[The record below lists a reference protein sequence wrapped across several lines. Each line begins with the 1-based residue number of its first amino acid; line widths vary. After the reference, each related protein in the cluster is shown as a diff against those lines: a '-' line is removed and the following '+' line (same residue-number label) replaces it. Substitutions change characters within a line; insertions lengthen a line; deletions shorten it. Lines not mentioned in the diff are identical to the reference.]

1 MNLLSQP
8 FDPFIDSTESQQLA
22 ELLAPNLKQHL
33 KLQRFSK
40 PKYHYHLNLIVLNLY
55 QSWSSNQDKCVGIS
69 RRKNYY
75 DEDQGLYQNKKLSH
89 TYMTKTL
96 DGLDALKY
104 IDKVRGGWRDPETGQ
119 SETSRYRASKA
130 LIDLFSEYD
139 LNQQSIVRDKA
150 AVAVRLRGKKPRKT
164 KTKRNPRGKLISYR
178 PTKKTKAMT
187 KNLKII
193 NEALNDTDINLYVS
207 NAEMKTLNKHMQKKH
222 EEDPNELTEIQFSR
236 KWLYRVFNES
246 FEKGGRFYGG
256 FWQEIRSTYR
266 SRITIDHCATTEIDF
281 DSLHPAMLYLQ
292 EGYKKEAYL
301 DPYQLTKSVGVKI
314 LFREVRI
321 KRNAIKLAL
330 NTMLNSKSYKEALGS
345 LEASKLKAP
354 KEHKSWES
362 VIEAIQQCHEPIA
375 HNFYKGVGL
384 ELQALDSQIVEKV
397 LLDLIE
403 QNTIALPVHDSFLCK
418 LKDMKLLIKKMNEAT
433 EQYLGSDLF
442 ITLELRKL
450 EEPTKALTVKNSNFY
465 KRRNNYLKRFNTQED
480 PKEPYLV

>member
-1 MNLLSQP
+1 MNLQSQP

-22 ELLAPNLKQHL
+22 EFLIPILKQHL
-33 KLQRFSK
+33 TLQRFSK
-40 PKYHYHLNLIVLNLY
+40 SKYHYHLNLIVLNLY

-75 DEDQGLYQNKKLSH
+75 NEDQGLYQNKKLSH

-96 DGLDALKY
+96 DGLEALKY
-104 IDKVRGGWRDPETGQ
+104 IDKVRGGWRDLETGQ

-139 LNQQSIVRDKA
+139 LNQQSIIKDKA
-150 AVAVRLRGKKPRKT
+150 AVAIRLRGKKPRKT
-164 KTKRNPRGKLISYR
+164 KTNKNPRGKLISYH
-178 PTKKTKAMT
+178 PTKQTKAMT
-187 KNLKII
+187 KNLRVI
-193 NEALNDTDINLYVS
+193 NEALSDTDINLYAS
-207 NAEMKTLNKHMQKKH
+207 NTELKTLNKHMQKKH

-246 FEKGGRFYGG
+246 FDKGGRFYGG
-256 FWQEIRSTYR
+256 FWQEIPSAYR
-266 SRITIDHCATTEIDF
+266 SRITIDHCTTTEIDF

-292 EGYKKEAYL
+292 EGYKKEDYL

-314 LFREVRI
+314 LFEEVRI

-330 NTMLNSKSYKEALGS
+330 NTMLNTKSYKEALGS
-345 LEASKLKAP
+345 LEANKLKAP
-354 KEHKSWES
+354 EEHKNWKG
-362 VIEAIQQCHEPIA
+362 VLDAIQQYHEPIA

-384 ELQALDSQIVEKV
+384 ELQALDSQIVEKI

-418 LKDMKLLIKKMNEAT
+418 LKDMKVLIETMNGAT
-433 EQYLGSDLF
+433 KQYLGSDLF
-442 ITLELRKL
+442 NSLEPRKL

-465 KRRNNYLKRFNTQED
+465 KRRNNYLKRFDTQED